1 MHVMVIKVD
10 CCQAERTGIK
20 RRILESGLI
29 PKRCFVNGMFLTVAL
44 PRFFSNTN
52 VENKSCLH
60 VCEPIEDIWGTQSMW
75 GMGHL
80 GSYSVSTA
88 LGALS
93 QPLPGVSEERARLE
107 LGKCL

>member
-1 MHVMVIKVD
+1 MHVMVVKVD

-20 RRILESGLI
+20 RSILESGLI

-75 GMGHL
+75 
-80 GSYSVSTA
+80 
-88 LGALS
+88 
-93 QPLPGVSEERARLE
+93 ERDTWAVTLCPQ
-107 LGKCL
+107 LLVLCHNPCPV

>member
-44 PRFFSNTN
+44 PRFFSNITWRIN
-52 VENKSCLH
+52 PAC
-60 VCEPIEDIWGTQSMW
+60 M
-75 GMGHL
+75 
-80 GSYSVSTA
+80 SVS
-88 LGALS
+88 
-93 QPLPGVSEERARLE
+93 PLKIFGGHKACGEWDTWAVTLCPQLLVL
-107 LGKCL
+107 CHNPCPV